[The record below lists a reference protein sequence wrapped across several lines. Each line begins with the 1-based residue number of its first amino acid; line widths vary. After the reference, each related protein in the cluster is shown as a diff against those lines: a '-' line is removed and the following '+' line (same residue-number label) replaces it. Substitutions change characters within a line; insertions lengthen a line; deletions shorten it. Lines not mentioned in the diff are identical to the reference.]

1 MAKNDLSF
9 TINKSKW
16 TRFLSMVELSG
27 DIQVKEVI
35 LDFTTTEVKVLAV
48 TQNKTIAM
56 RGILKGDFKL
66 TGQVGIDDLQL
77 FRASISSMPDAEIT
91 FVVKN
96 NKIVLGSDTEKVKI
110 STVMRAIEYVQTA
123 LPEDK
128 FNTHA
133 KKGQGNSFN
142 LEHFQVSKILGYL
155 STLVSP
161 SLGLEGEGSTITL
174 SIENNQNEIVADF
187 DIKETVSK
195 FKVKLA
201 KFFGIVLKIV
211 GKGVEISVTK
221 NDAPVYIKIEEDG
234 IVIEYIMAPISQ

>member
-1 MAKNDLSF
+1 MSKGDLSF
-9 TINKSKW
+9 KINKSRW
-16 TRFLSMVELSG
+16 VRFLNLVELSG

-35 LDFTTTEVKVLAV
+35 LDFTPTEVKVLAV

-56 RGILKGDFKL
+56 RGTLKGEFKL

-77 FRASISSMPDAEIT
+77 FRASISSMPDDAIT
-91 FVVKN
+91 FIVKN

-128 FNTHA
+128 FATHA
-133 KKGQGNSFN
+133 KKGQGNSFT
-142 LEHFQVSKILGYL
+142 LEHKQVSKILGYL
-155 STLVSP
+155 NTLVSP
-161 SLGLEGEGSTITL
+161 SMGLEGEGTTITL

-187 DIKETVSK
+187 DIKETVTK

-201 KFFGIVLKIV
+201 KFFAILLKTI
-211 GKGVEISVTK
+211 GKGVEISITK
-221 NDAPVYIKIEEDG
+221 NDAPVYLKINEDD